1 MKKLI
6 LSLLLL
12 NATLFACATC
22 QLMTPTAE
30 IKLELK
36 TEDKKLEKIH
46 TIWTF
51 SDIYV
56 NSLLVQYDTDRDEQL
71 NAKEMDEVKMAMLD
85 YLLQYDL
92 LTQVRFAKDANADEA
107 VVLKPTFSN
116 FSLQLKDGLLYFD
129 YDIEL
134 NILLQNNSQLSL
146 VFNDD
151 NGFFGFVV
159 TDFLMDSQL
168 FDVEQ
173 NLYLFTASIVFK
185 EKKLQEPTQDK
196 TPKEI
201 QQTTQKEKAL
211 QAEQTPSLQA
221 NLLQTSIEKV
231 QSLFESIKDEKNPLT
246 YITLLIFA
254 YIYGFIHALGPGH
267 GKTLVASYFLSNE
280 RSYSKALFVSLAIGV
295 VHTFSAFIL
304 TLIIYFG
311 VNTFLSQ
318 FIQDSVYLT
327 TKISALIIICIAL
340 YLIYKKYK
348 AYKKLQNVQKFSFS
362 EKPHVDTCAC
372 ASCKVDTNSTDAALI
387 ISAGIIPCPGTTTIF
402 IFAISL
408 GLYYAGF
415 LAALVMSLGMSS
427 VIYVSALISVSV
439 RKKTSQKHEK
449 LKKYLEYA
457 SLSIILV
464 LGVLLLLT

>member
-1 MKKLI
+1 MK
-6 LSLLLL
+6 LLLFL
-12 NATLFACATC
+12 SIFFTHTVLFGCAAC

-30 IKLELK
+30 IKLDLDIKDKYLK
-36 TEDKKLEKIH
+36 KIH
-46 TIWTF
+46 VKWIF
-51 SDIYV
+51 SDTYL
-56 NSLLVQYDTDRDEQL
+56 NSLTVQYDTDRDNKL
-71 NAKEMDEVKMAMLD
+71 DDKEMLEVKKAMLD
-85 YLLQYDL
+85 YLLVNNL
-92 LTQVRFAKDANADEA
+92 LTEVRFAKDANKDEA
-107 VVLKPTFSN
+107 TALKPKFTN
-116 FSLQLKDGLLYFD
+116 FSPSIQDNIFYFT
-129 YDIEL
+129 YDIDL
-134 NILLQNNSQLSL
+134 NIEIQNNSQLSL
-146 VFNDD
+146 VFSDD
-151 NGFFGFVV
+151 NGFFAFVV
-159 TDFLMDSQL
+159 TDLLINSKQFTYQ
-168 FDVEQ
+168 E

-185 EKKLQEPTQDK
+185 QTSLDRQIKAEPSKEVSKEVSIDE
-196 TPKEI
+196 PK
-201 QQTTQKEKAL
+201 
-211 QAEQTPSLQA
+211 QTPSLQS
-221 NLLQTSIEKV
+221 NLLQKSIEKV
-231 QSLFESIKDEKNPLT
+231 QSLFQSIKDETNPLT

-318 FIQDSVYLT
+318 FMQDSVYLT
-327 TKISALIIICIAL
+327 TKISALIIISIAL
-340 YLIYKKYK
+340 YLLYKKYK

-362 EKPHVDTCAC
+362 AKPHVDTCAC
-372 ASCKVDTNSTDAALI
+372 SSCKVDTNSTDAALI

-427 VIYVSALISVSV
+427 VIYISALISVSV
-439 RKKTSQKHEK
+439 RKKTSQGNGK

-457 SLSIILV
+457 SLGIILL
-464 LGVLLLLT
+464 LGILLLIS